1 MGTASRTSS
10 ANATSCGIHTGFL
23 RSCEMHAHRPAVELP
38 GTVLTYDELRNRA
51 MSLAALLQRAT
62 PSGGPP
68 LTGVFAHRS
77 TSAYAGALA
86 ALLAGHGY
94 VPLNHTF
101 PPERTRK
108 MLLRSACRSVI
119 VDAESEPQLE
129 QILDHWEE
137 PLLIILPERTDVSL
151 PRSRWS
157 KHIILGLGDLEP
169 VGTLQKVC
177 VSPDSIA
184 YLLFTSGSTGIPKGV
199 MVAHR
204 NVDHFVRFMTDRYG
218 ITEHDRVSQS
228 FDLTCSAFDMFIAWE
243 RGACVCCP
251 SQKTLINPAKF
262 IQRSKLTVWFSV
274 PSVTAFMKR
283 LGALKV
289 NQFPTLRWSLFC
301 GEPLPAE
308 IAEFW
313 SLAAPNSVVENL
325 YGPTEMTIAC
335 CLYRWRDGK
344 SKEECLRGLVPIGDP
359 FPDMEALI
367 VDEELREVSSQ
378 SDGELLMAGNQVAL
392 GYWKDSEGTTAAFV
406 IPPGKRQTYYRT
418 GDRVRRPSEGGPICY
433 LGRVD
438 HQININGHIVE
449 LGEVENLLGEE
460 AGVVAAVAV
469 GWPVTLSGAEGI
481 EAFLIGNN
489 LELPAIRERLKTKLL
504 SFAVP
509 RRLHLL
515 SELPLNPN
523 GTIDRQQLIDLLE

>member
-1 MGTASRTSS
+1 MGTASRMSS
-10 ANATSCGIHTGFL
+10 ANATSRAIHSGFL
-23 RSCEMHAHRPAVELP
+23 RSCEMHAHRYAVELP

-68 LTGVFAHRS
+68 LTAVFAHRS

-86 ALLAGHGY
+86 ALLAGRGY

-101 PPERTRK
+101 PPERTRA
-108 MLLRSACRSVI
+108 MLLRSGCRSII
-119 VDAESEPQLE
+119 VDAESEPQLAH
-129 QILDHWEE
+129 ILNELE
-137 PLLIILPERTDVSL
+137 GPLLIILPERTDVSL
-151 PRSRWS
+151 PRSRWA
-157 KHIILGLGDLEP
+157 KHVIFGAGDLEP
-169 VGTLQKVC
+169 VGSLKVMP

-184 YLLFTSGSTGIPKGV
+184 CLLFTSDRTGIPKGV
-199 MVAHR
+199 MVARR
-204 NVDHFVRFMTDRYG
+204 NLAHFIQFMTDRYA

-262 IQRSKLTVWFSV
+262 IQSSKLTVWFSV
-274 PSVTAFMKR
+274 PSVAVFMKR

-335 CLYRWRDGK
+335 CLYRWRNEN
-344 SKEECLRGLVPIGDP
+344 SKEECHQGLVPIGNP

-378 SDGELLMAGNQVAL
+378 SDGELLMAGNQVTL
-392 GYWKDSEGTTAAFV
+392 GYWKDSEQTTAAFV

-418 GDRVRRPSEGGPICY
+418 GDRVCRAGEDGPICY

-438 HQININGHIVE
+438 QQININGHRVE
-449 LGEVENLLGEE
+449 LGEVESLLGQE
-460 AGVVAAVAV
+460 AGVEAAVAV
-469 GWPVTLSGAEGI
+469 GWPITASGAEGI

-489 LELPAIRERLKTKLL
+489 LELPAIRERLKTKLP

-509 RRLHLL
+509 RRLHVL
-515 SELPLNPN
+515 SELPLDSKRKM
-523 GTIDRQQLIDLLE
+523 DRKQLIERLE